1 MLRRPTPRTVR
12 RLALASVV
20 ANSAIV
26 VTGGAVRLT
35 ASGLGCPTWPRC
47 TATTYTPT
55 AEYAVHGVIEFG
67 NRLLTFVLTAVV
79 LACLVAVWR
88 QRPVRPGM
96 RRLAGLVF
104 VGIPAQALLGGVTVL
119 TGLNPW
125 SVMAHFLLSMVLI
138 ALAVVLHQ
146 RAREGDLP
154 ARPVVGEP
162 LRRLAAG
169 LLALV
174 AATLVAGTVVTGSG
188 PHSGDPAAGRTG
200 LDPELVSQVHGNLV
214 VALIGLT
221 VVLYVSLRRS
231 GAPRAAVRATG
242 VLLGVELAQGA
253 LGVAQYVTDLPV
265 LLVGLHL
272 LGACL
277 VLIAAVQAVL
287 ALRDR
292 GPGDEPPGPAEAG
305 DDGRGR
311 RAGRVVLLA
320 HARQDEDLVVHGQPE
335 QEREDQHGQPEGDRP
350 CRRDVEQRLRS
361 RGPAAR
367 RRRPPRTPPPATP
380 G

>member
-1 MLRRPTPRTVR
+1 VLSRPSTSTVR

-47 TATTYTPT
+47 TATSYTPT

-79 LACLVAVWR
+79 AACLVAVWR

-96 RRLAGLVF
+96 RALATAVF
-104 VGIPAQALLGGVTVL
+104 LGIPAQALLGGVTVL

-125 SVMAHFLLSMVLI
+125 TVMAHFLLSMVLI

-146 RAREGDLP
+146 RAREGDLAP
-154 ARPVVGEP
+154 RPLVAAP
-162 LRRLAAG
+162 LRSLAA
-169 LLALV
+169 LLLVLV

-188 PHSGDPAAGRTG
+188 PHSGDPDAGRTG
-200 LDPELVSQVHGNLV
+200 LDPAAMSQLHADLVFLLV
-214 VALIGLT
+214 GVTVAFWLAL
-221 VVLYVSLRRS
+221 
-231 GAPRAAVRATG
+231 RATG
-242 VLLGVELAQGA
+242 GPSRPMGVFLVVLLAQGVV
-253 LGVAQYVTDLPV
+253 GFVQYWTDLPV

-272 LGACL
+272 VGACVVL
-277 VLIAAVQAVL
+277 VTAVQAVL

-292 GPGDEPPGPAEAG
+292 GPVGA
-305 DDGRGR
+305 
-311 RAGRVVLLA
+311 V
-320 HARQDEDLVVHGQPE
+320 PE
-335 QEREDQHGQPEGDRP
+335 
-350 CRRDVEQRLRS
+350 
-361 RGPAAR
+361 
-367 RRRPPRTPPPATP
+367 PATP
-380 G
+380 ARELTPA

>member
-1 MLRRPTPRTVR
+1 MLSRPSPSTVR

-47 TATTYTPT
+47 TATSYTPT

-79 LACLVAVWR
+79 AACLVAVWR

-96 RRLAGLVF
+96 RALATAVF
-104 VGIPAQALLGGVTVL
+104 LGIPAQALLGGVTVL

-125 SVMAHFLLSMVLI
+125 TVMAHFLLSMVLI

-154 ARPVVGEP
+154 ARPLVAAP
-162 LRRLAAG
+162 LRHLSTG
-169 LLALV
+169 LLVLV
-174 AATLVAGTVVTGSG
+174 AATLAVGTVVTGSG
-188 PHSGDPAAGRTG
+188 PHSGDPDAGRTG
-200 LDPELVSQVHGNLV
+200 LDPAAVSQLHADLV
-214 VALIGLT
+214 FLLVGVTVAFWVALKAA
-221 VVLYVSLRRS
+221 
-231 GAPRAAVRATG
+231 GAPSRAMG
-242 VLLGVELAQGA
+242 VLLAVELAQGVV
-253 LGVAQYVTDLPV
+253 GFVQYWTDLPV

-272 LGACL
+272 VGACL
-277 VLIAAVQAVL
+277 VLVTAVQAVL

-292 GPGDEPPGPAEAG
+292 GPLGAVA
-305 DDGRGR
+305 
-311 RAGRVVLLA
+311 A
-320 HARQDEDLVVHGQPE
+320 
-335 QEREDQHGQPEGDRP
+335 
-350 CRRDVEQRLRS
+350 
-361 RGPAAR
+361 PAA
-367 RRRPPRTPPPATP
+367 PARELAP
-380 G
+380 A

>member
-1 MLRRPTPRTVR
+1 MLSRPSPRTVR

-55 AEYAVHGVIEFG
+55 AEYAAHGVIEFG

-79 LACLVAVWR
+79 AACLVAVWR

-96 RRLAGLVF
+96 RGLALAVF
-104 VGIPAQALLGGVTVL
+104 LGIPAQALLGGVTVL

-125 SVMAHFLLSMVLI
+125 TVMAHFLLSMVLI

-154 ARPVVGEP
+154 ARPLVAAP
-162 LRRLAAG
+162 LRHLATG
-169 LLALV
+169 LLVLV
-174 AATLVAGTVVTGSG
+174 AATLAVGTVVTGSG

-200 LDPELVSQVHGNLV
+200 LDPAAVSQLHADLV
-214 VALIGLT
+214 FLLVGVTVAFWLALK
-221 VVLYVSLRRS
+221 
-231 GAPRAAVRATG
+231 ATGGPSRPMG
-242 VLLGVELAQGA
+242 VLLAVELAQGVV
-253 LGVAQYVTDLPV
+253 GFVQYWTDLPV

-272 LGACL
+272 VGACL
-277 VLIAAVQAVL
+277 VLSTSVQAVL

-292 GPGDEPPGPAEAG
+292 GPLGA
-305 DDGRGR
+305 
-311 RAGRVVLLA
+311 V
-320 HARQDEDLVVHGQPE
+320 PE
-335 QEREDQHGQPEGDRP
+335 
-350 CRRDVEQRLRS
+350 
-361 RGPAAR
+361 PAAAVR
-367 RRRPPRTPPPATP
+367 ELAPA
-380 G
+380 